1 MKTSDVRRER
11 EVRRREGYREII
23 LHAAEKVILRKGYSS
38 LTMDD
43 VAREAQLSKA
53 TIYKY
58 VPGKGALLFEILG
71 HFFDDIRVGLV
82 KIADGPGSAADKLG
96 RVVQAVLQSGEDTK
110 HFNRVLWMDK
120 AMFKLMRLFVH
131 PPGKAGSAPAADR
144 KMLAMLRQK
153 RQELIDVAAR
163 ILSDGIAVRRIPAH
177 GHRARPRPS
186 SKPCSRAMPT
196 RSSGKGDAPLRP
208 VAAESLTR
216 FIIEGIRNPEHSG
229 KEI

>member
-82 KIADGPGSAADKLG
+82 GIADGPGSAAEKLG
-96 RVVQAVLQSGEDTK
+96 RVVQAALQSGEDTR
-110 HFNRVLWMDK
+110 HFSRVLWMDK
-120 AMFKLMRLFVH
+120 AMFKLMRLFAH

-144 KMLAMLRQK
+144 KMLAMVKLK

-163 ILSDGIAVRRIPAH
+163 ILKEGIASGEFRPMDSAQAAAFVEAVLQGYAH
-177 GHRARPRPS
+177 S
-186 SKPCSRAMPT
+186 QLWQS
-196 RSSGKGDAPLRP
+196 DAPRLP

-216 FIIEGIRNPEHSG
+216 FIIEGIRNPGHSG

>member
-1 MKTSDVRRER
+1 MRTTDVRRER

-71 HFFDDIRVGLV
+71 HSFDDIRVRLAA
-82 KIADGPGSAADKLG
+82 IADGPGSAGEKLG
-96 RVVQAVLQSGEDTK
+96 RIVQVVLQSNEDMR

-120 AMFKLMRLFVH
+120 AMFKLMRLFAH
-131 PPGKAGSAPAADR
+131 PPGKAGAAPAADR
-144 KMLAMLRQK
+144 QMLTMVKQK
-153 RQELIDVAAR
+153 RQELIGVGARVLAEGVASGEFRRMDTVQAAAFVE
-163 ILSDGIAVRRIPAH
+163 AVLQGYTHMRLWQ
-177 GHRARPRPS
+177 
-186 SKPCSRAMPT
+186 
-196 RSSGKGDAPLRP
+196 GDAPLLP
-208 VAAESLTR
+208 VAASNLTR
-216 FIIEGIRNPEHSG
+216 FIIEGIRNPGHSG

>member
-23 LHAAEKVILRKGYSS
+23 LRAAEKVILRKGYSS

-71 HFFDDIRVGLV
+71 HFFDVIRVGLV
-82 KIADGPGSAADKLG
+82 KIADGPGSATDKLG
-96 RVVQAVLQSGEDTK
+96 RVVQAVLQSSEDTK

-144 KMLAMLRQK
+144 KMLAMVRQK
-153 RQELIDVAAR
+153 RRELIDIAAR
-163 ILSDGIAVRRIPAH
+163 ILSDGIASGEFRPMDSAQAAAFIEAVLQGYAH
-177 GHRARPRPS
+177 S
-186 SKPCSRAMPT
+186 QLWQ
-196 RSSGKGDAPLRP
+196 GDGPPRP
-208 VAAESLTR
+208 VAAEGLTR
-216 FIIEGIRNPEHSG
+216 FIIEGIRNPGHSG

>member
-11 EVRRREGYREII
+11 EVRRREGYREIV

-71 HFFDDIRVGLV
+71 HSFDDLRERLAV
-82 KIADGPGSAADKLG
+82 IADGPGTPGDRLG
-96 RVVQAVLQSGEDTK
+96 RLVQAVLQSGEDMS
-110 HFNRVLWMDK
+110 HFNRVLWLDK
-120 AMFKLMRLFVH
+120 AMLKLMRVFVS
-131 PPGKAGSAPAADR
+131 PPGKGGVATPADR
-144 KMLAMLRQK
+144 KLLAMVKHK
-153 RQELIDVAAR
+153 RQLMIDVGAR
-163 ILSDGIAVRRIPAH
+163 VLEGGIASGEFRSMN
-177 GHRARPRPS
+177 ARQAAAFVEAVLQGYMHLRVWQSNSPLSPS
-186 SKPCSRAMPT
+186 
-196 RSSGKGDAPLRP
+196 
-208 VAAESLTR
+208 AAESLTR
-216 FIIEGIRNPEHSG
+216 FIIEGIRNPDHSG